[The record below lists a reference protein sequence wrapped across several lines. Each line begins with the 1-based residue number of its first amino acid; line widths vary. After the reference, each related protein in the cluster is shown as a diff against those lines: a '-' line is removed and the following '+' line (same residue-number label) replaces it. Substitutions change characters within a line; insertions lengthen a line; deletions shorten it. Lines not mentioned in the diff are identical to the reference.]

1 MSIPRLVLIASA
13 LAVAAVPVAFAG
25 SAQVVQD
32 PRGDAHGPANQ
43 DLVRATVLRVGG
55 RQVHT
60 LRTAGA
66 FALPSAPCL
75 YILHARHTIFVCG
88 QSPGGQF
95 AGFGPGNNGPHATVS
110 RPAPNEIRYSF
121 SASKLGLKRSYR
133 WYATAAIHTADK
145 LPNRGTVTTKLP

>member
-1 MSIPRLVLIASA
+1 M
-13 LAVAAVPVAFAG
+13 
-25 SAQVVQD
+25 Q
-32 PRGDAHGPANQ
+32 
-43 DLVRATVLRVGG
+43 RVGG

-75 YILHARHTIFVCG
+75 YIYARHTIFVCG